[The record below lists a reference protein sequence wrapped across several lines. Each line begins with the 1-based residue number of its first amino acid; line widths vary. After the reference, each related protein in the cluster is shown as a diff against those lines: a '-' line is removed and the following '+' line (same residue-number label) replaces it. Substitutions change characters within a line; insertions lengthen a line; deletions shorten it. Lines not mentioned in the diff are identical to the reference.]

1 MTLTPQILLDAYC
14 QGLFPMADP
23 DEGGALYWYDPD
35 PRTVI
40 PLDAFH
46 VPRRLARTM
55 RQGKLEVRV
64 DSAFRR
70 VMELCAEPRE
80 ADAKTWISSELI
92 DLYTELHKAGFAHSV
107 ETYLDGELVGGVYGV
122 SVRGLFA
129 GESMFSRVT
138 DASKVALVHLLELLK
153 ESGYTLFDVQF
164 TTAHLQRFG
173 AVEISRAEYKKRLAR
188 ALTVTPRALTAQVL
202 RELRQ

>member
-1 MTLTPQILLDAYC
+1 MALTPQILLNAYC

-23 DEGGALYWYDPD
+23 DEGGAVYWYDPN

-46 VPRRLARTM
+46 VSRSLKKTLRKGTF
-55 RQGKLEVRV
+55 EVRI

-80 ADAKTWISSELI
+80 ADAKTWISPDFI
-92 DLYTELHKAGFAHSV
+92 DLYTELHTLGFAHSV
-107 ETYLDGELVGGVYGV
+107 ETYLNGELVGGVYGV

-129 GESMFSRVT
+129 GESMFSRAT
-138 DASKVALVHLLELLK
+138 DASKVALMHLLESLRAN
-153 ESGYTLFDVQF
+153 GYTLFDVQF
-164 TTAHLQRFG
+164 TTAHLRRFG
-173 AVEISRAEYKKRLAR
+173 AVEISRSEYKRRLAR
-188 ALTVTPRALTAQVL
+188 ALTVTPRALT
-202 RELRQ
+202 E